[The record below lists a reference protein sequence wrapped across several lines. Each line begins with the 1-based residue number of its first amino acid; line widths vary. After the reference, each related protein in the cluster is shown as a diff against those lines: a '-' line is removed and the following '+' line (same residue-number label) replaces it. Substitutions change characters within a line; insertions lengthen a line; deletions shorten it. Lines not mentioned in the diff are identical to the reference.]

1 MMLRRFIRPLFLA
14 WMVGLLLLVW
24 GAQRPLPLSLVQA
37 LLRHVWV
44 LVTVG
49 GMLLVGW
56 VAGWGLERWLSWPP
70 LPAGVRFLYRTFVG
84 MAFWSWLA
92 LLLAILGWVT
102 RPVLVGLWTMAL
114 VGAGWVM
121 RTHSSHFRRDITAV
135 VRSVPWFLLPFLGLI
150 LLLALLPPAS
160 FDALMY
166 HLALPEWLLQ
176 QGRLVP
182 IPIAHFWNPGL
193 VDYLNLWPLALG
205 AESGAKILHAFWTLG
220 ALLLVFH
227 WAREVF
233 GPFSARYALLLLLTM
248 PSLPLLA
255 SWAYTD
261 YALVF
266 YVLAALYALYRVH
279 RVGKEDGR
287 FAALAGLAAGLAL
300 SIKYTAVALPVAGMV
315 SLLLGSRRTR
325 WHRVRVFLIGAFGVA
340 APWYVRNAVYMGNP
354 VFPFFF
360 GGRFWDEFLVAW
372 YGRGG
377 TGLGLRLEAW
387 LWLPFRTI
395 LAYGDLSYVDARI
408 GPWWLILIPWVAF
421 WWPRWGR
428 RGPWAAY
435 RKAAFPFI
443 LLASFLWLFGVAWS
457 SLLFQVRLLYPV
469 LFPLA
474 PALGF
479 VVHGL
484 RVWHGRGHV
493 PWRRLVRGL
502 MALSA
507 LVVLVEQT
515 LSWVQWDGPGF
526 LVGQVS
532 RQAFYERHLPLY
544 VEYLDLVHQAPMEA
558 RILALYEARRYG
570 VRRELLPDTLLVHF
584 PHALYRY
591 GTVEAAVQAWAA
603 QGYTHLLV
611 FRRGAEI
618 LFQADPAVY
627 TQEQRQALDA
637 LQRLLPLVAESSS
650 GAYALYLLPTGAEP

>member
-1 MMLRRFIRPLFLA
+1 
-14 WMVGLLLLVW
+14 
-24 GAQRPLPLSLVQA
+24 
-37 LLRHVWV
+37 
-44 LVTVG
+44 
-49 GMLLVGW
+49 
-56 VAGWGLERWLSWPP
+56 
-70 LPAGVRFLYRTFVG
+70 
-84 MAFWSWLA
+84 
-92 LLLAILGWVT
+92 VT
-102 RPVLVGLWTMAL
+102 RPVLVGLWTVAL
-114 VGAGWVM
+114 LGAGWAVS
-121 RTHSSHFRRDITAV
+121 RRSSPLRQDVAAMV
-135 VRSVPWFLLPFLGLI
+135 GGLPGFLWPFLGLI
-150 LLLALLPPAS
+150 LLLALLPPIA

-176 QGRLVP
+176 QGRLTP

-227 WAREVF
+227 WTREVF
-233 GPFSARYALLLLLTM
+233 GSFPARYALLLLLTM

-266 YVLAALYALYRVH
+266 YVLAALYALYRAH
-279 RVGKEDGR
+279 RAGSGNEGFVV
-287 FAALAGLAAGLAL
+287 LAGLAAGLAL
-300 SIKYTAVALPVAGMV
+300 SIKYTAMALPVAGVV
-315 SLLLGSRRTR
+315 SLLLGNHRTR
-325 WHRVRVFLIGAFGVA
+325 WRSVGVFLLWTLGVA

-354 VFPFFF
+354 VFPFFW
-360 GGRFWDEFLVAW
+360 GGRFWDAFLVAW

-377 TGLGLRLEAW
+377 TGLGLRLGAW
-387 LWLPFRTI
+387 LWLPFRTV

-408 GPWWLILIPWVAF
+408 GPWWLILMPWVVF
-421 WWPRWGR
+421 WWRRWGR
-428 RGPWAAY
+428 RGPWAAF
-435 RKAAFPFI
+435 RKAVFPFV

-484 RVWHGRGHV
+484 RVWHGDRRI
-493 PWRRLVRGL
+493 PWRRVTRGL

-507 LVVLVEQT
+507 LVVFVEQT

-532 RQAFYERHLPLY
+532 RQAFYERRLPLY
-544 VEYLDLVHQAPMEA
+544 VEYLDLVHQAPAEA

-570 VRRELLPDTLLVHF
+570 ADRDLLPDTLLVHF

-591 GTVEAAVQAWAA
+591 GSVEAAVQAWAD

-611 FRRGAEI
+611 FRRGAEL
-618 LFQADPAVY
+618 LFQADPTVY

-637 LQRLLPLVAESSS
+637 LQGLLPLVAESPS
-650 GAYALYLLPTGAEP
+650 GAYALYLLPTGVEP